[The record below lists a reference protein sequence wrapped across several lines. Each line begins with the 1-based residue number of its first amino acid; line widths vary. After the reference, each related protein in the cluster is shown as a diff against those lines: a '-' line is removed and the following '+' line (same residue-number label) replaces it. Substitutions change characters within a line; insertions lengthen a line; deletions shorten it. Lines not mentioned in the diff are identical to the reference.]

1 MAAGGIAVPPQQHL
15 AGASLELTLFG
26 LGFEK
31 HGYTIYAEGS
41 FSVGKSFERQTMSG

>member
-31 HGYTIYAEGS
+31 HGYTIYAEG
-41 FSVGKSFERQTMSG
+41 FLK